1 MVSMLVLNADRLRLG
16 LWCLTPL
23 SAMFQLYCVFQFA
36 ELLFIVLGPWSPQI
50 KHVTSLRHIILPQTV
65 RGSHSLLLLLN
76 ATGFVKEQHTP
87 IVVRIMVFNTT
98 LSYVSVILCFS
109 ILLVEETRENHK
121 SLTNLITLCCI
132 EYTSPCTG
140 FELTTLVMIGI
151 DCTEQPVIY
160 TVNVHLACC
169 YNMFSLLG

>member
-1 MVSMLVLNADRLRLG
+1 
-16 LWCLTPL
+16 
-23 SAMFQLYCVFQFA
+23 
-36 ELLFIVLGPWSPQI
+36 
-50 KHVTSLRHIILPQTV
+50 
-65 RGSHSLLLLLN
+65 
-76 ATGFVKEQHTP
+76 
-87 IVVRIMVFNTT
+87 MVFNTT

-151 DCTEQPVIY
+151 DY
-160 TVNVHLACC
+160 TGSCKSNYHTIMTTTAPYIIILWHKLIIIIRKHIICSNSKPYFLQKFNLKNYNRYFASKVHVV
-169 YNMFSLLG
+169 G

>member
-1 MVSMLVLNADRLRLG
+1 
-16 LWCLTPL
+16 
-23 SAMFQLYCVFQFA
+23 
-36 ELLFIVLGPWSPQI
+36 
-50 KHVTSLRHIILPQTV
+50 
-65 RGSHSLLLLLN
+65 
-76 ATGFVKEQHTP
+76 
-87 IVVRIMVFNTT
+87 MVFNTT

-151 DCTEQPVIY
+151 DY
-160 TVNVHLACC
+160 TGSCKSNYHTIMTMMAHLEC
-169 YNMFSLLG
+169 GR